1 MVTTCLVDSYFCRV
15 TEIAVEPILRSAH
28 ILADSWHI
36 VLFLVLLV
44 IMAWAKRYFGVSYL
58 HLVKNAFTANFGE
71 GGKMDDGLGVDFYSV
86 LMNGLFVFNLAFVL
100 YQVDIYY
107 NIQLI
112 NLSGLP
118 LLAFYAL
125 AVVVVYGVK
134 LLVYYFNGY
143 VFNADSLMQY
153 YTNYLYQNFR
163 SLGLI
168 LFPVNV
174 LISYADVQYG
184 MYAVYFFFGVF
195 AVFWLLR
202 LVHGMLLG
210 MQANVSLAYLFLYL
224 CTLEILP
231 VLVLVK
237 LGFAGI

>member
-1 MVTTCLVDSYFCRV
+1 MFHGYFCRYTTIV
-15 TEIAVEPILRSAH
+15 VEPILRNAN
-28 ILADSWHI
+28 ILADQWHI
-36 VLFLVLLV
+36 VLFLTLLV
-44 IMAWAKRYFGVSYL
+44 IMAWVKRYFGQSFVL
-58 HLVKNAFTANFGE
+58 LVRNAFTANFGE
-71 GGKMDDGLGVDFYSV
+71 GSKMDDGLGVDFYAV
-86 LMNGLFVFNLAFVL
+86 LMNALFVFNLAFVL
-100 YQVDIYY
+100 YQVDLYY
-107 NIQLI
+107 SINLI

-143 VFNADSLMQY
+143 VFDADGLMQH

-168 LFPVNV
+168 LFPINV
-174 LISYADVQYG
+174 LISYADMQYG
-184 MYAVYFFFGVF
+184 MYAIFFFFGLF
-195 AVFWLLR
+195 GVFWLLR

-210 MQANVSLAYLFLYL
+210 MSANVSLAYLFLYL

>member
-1 MVTTCLVDSYFCRV
+1 M
-15 TEIAVEPILRSAH
+15 EPIFRESY
-28 ILADSWHI
+28 ILAEPWHI
-36 VLFLVLLV
+36 ALFLVILV
-44 IMAWAKRYFGVSYL
+44 VMAWVKRYFGQSYL
-58 HLVKNAFTANFGE
+58 LLVKGAFTAGFTE
-71 GGKMDDGLGVDFYSV
+71 DRRDDGLGIDFYSF
-86 LMNGLFVFNLAFVL
+86 LMNGLFVINMAFVL
-100 YQVDIYY
+100 YQVDQYY
-107 NIQLI
+107 HLNPV
-112 NLSGLP
+112 NLKGLA

-143 VFNADSLMQY
+143 VFDADSIIQV
-153 YTNYLYQNFR
+153 YTGYLYQNFR

-174 LISYADVQYG
+174 LISYADVRYG
-184 MYAVYFFFGVF
+184 VYAILFFFVVF

-210 MQANVSLAYLFLYL
+210 INASVSLAYLFLYL
-224 CTLEILP
+224 CALEILP

-237 LGFAGI
+237 LGFTGF